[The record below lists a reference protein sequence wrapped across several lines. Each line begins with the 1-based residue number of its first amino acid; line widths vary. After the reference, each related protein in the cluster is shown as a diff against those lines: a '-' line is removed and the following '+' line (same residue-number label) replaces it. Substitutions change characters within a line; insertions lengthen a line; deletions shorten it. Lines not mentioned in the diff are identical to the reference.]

1 LKQNIDYKSLFEKI
15 SIYLENGE
23 EKIDFDKYF
32 KDFNFTFS
40 EKEIFKKLYFRYK
53 SLV

>member
-1 LKQNIDYKSLFEKI
+1 LKQNIDYKTLLEKI
-15 SIYLENGE
+15 LSYLDKKE
-23 EKIDFDKYF
+23 EKIDFEKYF